1 MQLLTRLGLKEKIRT
16 LSISV
21 KTMGDL
27 TLTDEEEIAI
37 IEDYSPVYVELKDL
51 TFSGKYKIDSDN
63 NVVKDDSAGEEVTIK
78 MQNRKLLINKDLRYD
93 FSLSIEDVKESELST
108 IFNTK
113 NKLNEAK
120 VILVKDVVEKAIM
133 DKVKEIKAL
142 KNNFE
147 QEIESDIF

>member
-1 MQLLTRLGLKEKIRT
+1 
-16 LSISV
+16 
-21 KTMGDL
+21 MGDL

-63 NVVKDDSAGEEVTIK
+63 NVIKDDSAGEEVTIK

-93 FSLSIEDVKESELST
+93 FSLSIEDIKESELST

-120 VILVKDVVEKAIM
+120 VILVKDVVEKAII
-133 DKVKEIKAL
+133 DKIKEIKAL

>member
-1 MQLLTRLGLKEKIRT
+1 MQLLTRLGLKEKVRT

-93 FSLSIEDVKESELST
+93 FSLSIEDIKESELST

-120 VILVKDVVEKAIM
+120 VILVKDVVEKAII
-133 DKVKEIKAL
+133 DKIKEIKAL

>member
-1 MQLLTRLGLKEKIRT
+1 MQLLIRLGLKEKVRT

-63 NVVKDDSAGEEVTIK
+63 NVVKDDSAGEEVAIK

-93 FSLSIEDVKESELST
+93 FSLSIEDIKESELST

>member
-1 MQLLTRLGLKEKIRT
+1 MQLLTRLGLKEKVRT

-63 NVVKDDSAGEEVTIK
+63 NVVKDDSAGEEVAIK

-93 FSLSIEDVKESELST
+93 FSLSIEDIKESELST

-120 VILVKDVVEKAIM
+120 VILVKDVVEKAII
-133 DKVKEIKAL
+133 DKIKEIKAL

>member
-1 MQLLTRLGLKEKIRT
+1 MQLLTRLGLKEKVRT

-63 NVVKDDSAGEEVTIK
+63 NVIKDDSAGEEVTIK

-120 VILVKDVVEKAIM
+120 VILVKDTVEKAII
-133 DKVKEIKAL
+133 DKIKEIKAL

>member
-1 MQLLTRLGLKEKIRT
+1 MKEKVRT

-93 FSLSIEDVKESELST
+93 FSLSIEDIKESELST

-120 VILVKDVVEKAIM
+120 VILVKDVVEKAII
-133 DKVKEIKAL
+133 DKIKEIKAL

>member
-1 MQLLTRLGLKEKIRT
+1 MQLLTRLGLKEKVRT

-51 TFSGKYKIDSDN
+51 TFLGKYKIDSDN
-63 NVVKDDSAGEEVTIK
+63 NVIKDDSAGEEVTIK

-93 FSLSIEDVKESELST
+93 FSLSIEDIKESELST

-120 VILVKDVVEKAIM
+120 VILVKDTVEKAII
-133 DKVKEIKAL
+133 DKIKEIKAL

>member
-1 MQLLTRLGLKEKIRT
+1 MQLLTRLGLKEKVRT

-63 NVVKDDSAGEEVTIK
+63 NVIKDDSAGEEVTIK
-78 MQNRKLLINKDLRYD
+78 IQNRKLLINKDLRYD

-120 VILVKDVVEKAIM
+120 VILVKDTVEKAII
-133 DKVKEIKAL
+133 DKIKEIKAL

>member
-1 MQLLTRLGLKEKIRT
+1 MQLLTRLGLKEKVRT

-93 FSLSIEDVKESELST
+93 FSLSIEDIKESELST

-120 VILVKDVVEKAIM
+120 VVLVKDVVEKAII
-133 DKVKEIKAL
+133 DKIKEIKAL

>member
-1 MQLLTRLGLKEKIRT
+1 MQLLTRLGLKEKVRT

-63 NVVKDDSAGEEVTIK
+63 NVVKDDSAGEEVAIK

-93 FSLSIEDVKESELST
+93 FSLSIEDIKESELST